1 MVRRIIYEF
10 IIKNNKLY
18 ILNPT
23 FMNDD
28 TTDPQVHQEAFRLD
42 AVRRYLDLTLTKEK
56 QLQEIAAIAAEIC
69 NTPIALITLV
79 DETSQHFIAKVGLDL
94 ECTTREESF
103 CAHTIRQDDILMVP
117 DSILDERCAVSP
129 LVTGTPHIRF
139 YAGTPLETFE
149 GFKIGSLC
157 VIDSKPSILSKVQ
170 QDALRV
176 LAQQII
182 SAIELRQTLKQLAEQ
197 KQIIEDTEAAYQIKA
212 GAIIEQL
219 NQVIKLQSH
228 QIRGPVTS
236 LKGLVHLMKKE
247 HPNVDYEYIHLMN
260 VVVDQMDKEIA
271 EIVRM
276 AHIARS

>member
-1 MVRRIIYEF
+1 
-10 IIKNNKLY
+10 
-18 ILNPT
+18 
-23 FMNDD
+23 MNDD

-117 DSILDERCAVSP
+117 DSILDERFAVSP

-157 VIDSKPSILSKVQ
+157 VIDSKPSILTKVQ